1 MKLIKEN
8 TEWGRKVFELED
20 RFRKEWTVI
29 DRERLE
35 EHIIILDEVME
46 GWVIDWGVDDE
57 KMFIEY
63 HKVPGTPASEFAH
76 TPQFI
81 KKIYDFF
88 KFTINETSPYAHYDW
103 VLSNIMIDGD
113 KMYMVDWDN
122 VGLYNEEQIMTKLH
136 SDLTSAFGDKFDPAS
151 L

>member
-63 HKVPGTPASEFAH
+63 HKVPGTPASEFVQ

-81 KKIYDFF
+81 KKIYDFC